1 MTVDYVRSDEQLEKE
16 KYLIGKIKFS
26 RWVFLPAAFFF
37 QGVCGTLY
45 AWSVFNNLIDNALY
59 GTADG
64 APTVQHMAAIT
75 FYVALGCFGVSS
87 STMGPWL
94 ERHGPRKAGLLG
106 AVLILI
112 GNLITAV
119 GIHVKHI
126 SLVYFGYGIF
136 GGLGLGISYISPVSA
151 LQKWFP
157 DRRGVAAGL
166 AVSGFGAGSIAL
178 AKIPDPLSAAVGLP
192 MTFVILGCSYFIVM
206 AICSF
211 VFRVPPPGYVVNG
224 LDVWAVP
231 VDIESDE
238 ENDNNELQSVKT
250 DNLNLAKG
258 GSVEPSSLFS
268 NPSSGGAGAGIGF
281 NIKSSAND
289 SHYQS
294 LHPLHPLQQAG
305 PRKSMDDSVMTPNSP
320 ISVTATVV
328 PSASLSMNTSRRNST
343 RSAAAR
349 TGYDPSISIS
359 LMDAFHSR
367 EFRLMYIM
375 FLGNTMAGVV
385 IISRLANIATDIF
398 GHSKDNAS
406 TIVSI
411 NGGFNLVGR
420 LVFASLSDKIGR
432 KNSYMIM
439 LGSQVIIL
447 ACLPLIM
454 RADANWAF
462 LTTVWILTACYGG
475 GFGCIP
481 AFLCD
486 MFGPSNIGPLH
497 GVILTSWSLSSV
509 GAGLLFT
516 AVYNHLLE
524 SGYTIHDTFIYT
536 VNLHWILAGVALG
549 FLVTLFVRT
558 GIRDR
563 LLPSIPGEFFHSRIF
578 GRILRFG
585 TFGCIWVTQA
595 KEQQEWDAYVVQRQL
610 EEEQGLE
617 PISGRQHQM
626 DLEKERALDRE
637 ERAAAAAALRSENAS
652 SLTSASSSKRL

>member
-1 MTVDYVRSDEQLEKE
+1 
-16 KYLIGKIKFS
+16 
-26 RWVFLPAAFFF
+26 
-37 QGVCGTLY
+37 
-45 AWSVFNNLIDNALY
+45 
-59 GTADG
+59 
-64 APTVQHMAAIT
+64 
-75 FYVALGCFGVSS
+75 
-87 STMGPWL
+87 MGPWL

-106 AVLILI
+106 AILILV

-126 SLVYFGYGIF
+126 SLVYVGYGIF

-192 MTFVILGCSYFIVM
+192 LTFVILGCSYFVVM
-206 AICSF
+206 VLCSL

-231 VDIESDE
+231 VGEEDDE
-238 ENDNNELQSVKT
+238 DDNELQSIKT
-250 DNLNLAKG
+250 DEASVKSMSADPSNLFAN
-258 GSVEPSSLFS
+258 
-268 NPSSGGAGAGIGF
+268 SGTGAGVGVAS
-281 NIKSSAND
+281 NLKD
-289 SHYQS
+289 SYQS

-305 PRKSMDDSVMTPNSP
+305 PRKSMDDSAMSPISP

-328 PSASLSMNTSRRNST
+328 PSAPLSMNTSRRNST

-349 TGYDPSISIS
+349 TGYDPSVSIS
-359 LMDAFHSR
+359 LMDAFYSR

-398 GHSKDNAS
+398 GHSKDSAS

-420 LVFASLSDKIGR
+420 LIFASLSDRIGR

-447 ACLPLIM
+447 ACLPMIM
-454 RADANWAF
+454 KAGTNWAF
-462 LTTVWILTACYGG
+462 LMTVWIMTACYGG

-486 MFGPSNIGPLH
+486 MFGPANIGPLH

-524 SGYTIHDTFIYT
+524 NGYTIHNTHVYNI
-536 VNLHWILAGVALG
+536 NLHWILAGVAFG

-563 LLPSIPGEFFHSRIF
+563 LLPSVPGEFFHSRIF

-585 TFGCIWVTQA
+585 KFGARWVSQEQ
-595 KEQQEWDAYVVQRQL
+595 EQQEWAAYVVQRQL
-610 EEEQGLE
+610 QEEQGLE
-617 PISGRQHQM
+617 PISARQHQV
-626 DLEKERALDRE
+626 DREKLRALERE
-637 ERAAAAAALRSENAS
+637 EKASAAMRNEA
-652 SLTSASSSKRL
+652 ASSSSSSMRVC